1 VEEWVQRAFLVS
13 GLDAKLVKKAFDLA
27 SGKGSPS
34 IVQDHGNKDEFATAQ
49 RRKYGG
55 KGGARSP
62 PEGESTLFGL
72 TDPALK
78 ELIRSASEYGYVT
91 YDQVDALLSRD
102 DIRSEQ
108 IEDIWRKLARWVW
121 A

>member
-1 VEEWVQRAFLVS
+1 ME
-13 GLDAKLVKKAFDLA
+13 A
-27 SGKGSPS
+27 S
-34 IVQDHGNKDEFATAQ
+34 
-49 RRKYGG
+49 
-55 KGGARSP
+55 
-62 PEGESTLFGL
+62 PEGESAPFGL
-72 TDPALK
+72 TNAALQ
-78 ELIRSASEYGYVT
+78 ELMRSTNENGYVT

>member
-1 VEEWVQRAFLVS
+1 MRKIKERTE
-13 GLDAKLVKKAFDLA
+13 A
-27 SGKGSPS
+27 S
-34 IVQDHGNKDEFATAQ
+34 
-49 RRKYGG
+49 
-55 KGGARSP
+55 
-62 PEGESTLFGL
+62 PEGESPPFGL
-72 TDPALK
+72 ANAALQ
-78 ELIRSASEYGYVT
+78 ELIRSTNEVT

>member
-1 VEEWVQRAFLVS
+1 MPPKEEDTEEKE
-13 GLDAKLVKKAFDLA
+13 GTEA
-27 SGKGSPS
+27 S
-34 IVQDHGNKDEFATAQ
+34 
-49 RRKYGG
+49 
-55 KGGARSP
+55 
-62 PEGESTLFGL
+62 PEGESALFGL
-72 TDPALK
+72 ANAALQ
-78 ELIRSASEYGYVT
+78 ELIRSTNEVT